1 MEQQEKYA
9 RAKKRVNEIK
19 SFYSH
24 LFTYAAIMV
33 LLIVIDF
40 RDAGNVWFYWPL
52 MGWGMLIVSHAV
64 RVFGLGGFLGPK
76 WEQKKMQKEMAR
88 MNSSV
93 LRQNENTAMLN
104 KPEPILNSL
113 GL

>member
-9 RAKKRVNEIK
+9 RVKKRVTEIK
-19 SFYSH
+19 GFYSH
-24 LFTYAAIMV
+24 LFTYAAVMV

-64 RVFGLGGFLGPK
+64 RVFGLGGFLGPE
-76 WEQKKMQKEMAR
+76 WEQKKMQEEMAK
-88 MNSSV
+88 MNS
-93 LRQNENTAMLN
+93 
-104 KPEPILNSL
+104 
-113 GL
+113 